1 MTRIKQLRLEYGF
14 TQMQMKE
21 KTGIDQSDYSKI
33 ELGIRSLSLKQA
45 AIIAQ
50 VFNTSVDYIIGLTD
64 ERKPYPRK

>member
-1 MTRIKQLRLEYGF
+1 MKRIKQLRLKCGY

-33 ELGIRSLSLKQA
+33 ELGIRSITVKQA
-45 AIIAQ
+45 IAIAQ
-50 VFNTSVDYIIGLTD
+50 VFDTSVDYIIGLTD

>member
-1 MTRIKQLRLEYGF
+1 MKRIKQLRLECGY
-14 TQMQMKE
+14 TQVQMEE

-33 ELGIRSLSLKQA
+33 ELGIRNLTVKQA
-45 AIIAQ
+45 VAIAQ

>member
-1 MTRIKQLRLEYGF
+1 MIRIKQLRLEYGF